1 MALSKLHAA
10 QRTTRHN
17 RYPFCSSES
26 SHVIPAGTFFD
37 WINKGVAH
45 PDAVCPKCLAGAA
58 RVNGGEPFHFVLA
71 G

>member
-10 QRTTRHN
+10 ERMSRHN

-26 SHVIPAGTFFD
+26 SHVIPAGTFFS
-37 WINKGVAH
+37 WINGDVVS
-45 PDAVCPKCLAGAA
+45 PEGICPKCLARAA
-58 RVNGGEPFHFVLA
+58 RANGGEPFHFVLA